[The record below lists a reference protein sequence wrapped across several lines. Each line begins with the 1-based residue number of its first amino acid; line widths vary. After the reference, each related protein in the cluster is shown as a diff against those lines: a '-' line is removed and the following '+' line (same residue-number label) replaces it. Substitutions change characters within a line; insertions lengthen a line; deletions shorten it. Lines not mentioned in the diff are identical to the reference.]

1 MSQTFDQELTKE
13 NQAFVKEMVYAKHGP
28 PAIIQGVETFAQPSV
43 LKDEPIEY
51 GKWSP
56 GVRRTGLIARKIG
69 VYPLWMKNGK
79 KISTTLLQ
87 VSTILILLTCY
98 ILNKSFVYRL

>member
-28 PAIIQGVETFAQPSV
+28 PAIIQGVETFAQPSF

-87 VSTILILLTCY
+87 VSTILTLLT
-98 ILNKSFVYRL
+98 